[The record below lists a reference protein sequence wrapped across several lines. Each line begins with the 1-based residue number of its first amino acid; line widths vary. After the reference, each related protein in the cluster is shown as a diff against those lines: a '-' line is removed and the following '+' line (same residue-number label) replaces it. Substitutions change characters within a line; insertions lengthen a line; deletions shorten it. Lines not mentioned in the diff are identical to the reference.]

1 MTLSLK
7 LSLLTH
13 LPELVLL
20 LGVLVVIITDIVG
33 KGKASGASRNFAL
46 FFTALA
52 IGCTIVVS
60 SYLAKDPKGFIAFNG
75 MSVTDRL
82 FVFGHL
88 IILSCLLLGIL
99 LSHRNAL
106 AKKHSGEAYALI
118 LLAAFGALVL
128 SNASNLVVVLLGL
141 EILSLPLYTLAAFDP
156 SRKAAREAG
165 LKYLILGAFAS
176 GFFVLGCAFY
186 YAQTGSLSIKP
197 GFATGAYGIPF
208 AVSSALILS
217 ALLFKGG
224 MLPFFAWSPDTYQG
238 APDFAVGLMAALAK
252 TATFLLLIRILP
264 EFLPGLTAGLLLFG
278 LLLISAATMA
288 AGNFLALVQTDIK
301 RMLAYSS
308 VAHAGYMFL
317 ALCAFESTATTG
329 MLAYL
334 AVYAPVLVG
343 SFSIVSLFPGSEEG
357 HKISDYTGV
366 GYKAPFVAG
375 VFTIMLLSLAGL
387 PPTGGF
393 ITKAIMFLGVIQ
405 GGYVNFVILA
415 MILSVIGVYY
425 YLNVVIRMF
434 MSPEEETG
442 GKPVEIRSPD
452 LSEQLAYSIII
463 ILVLAVGL
471 FPGLI
476 VWLARLA
483 STVIML

>member
-1 MTLSLK
+1 MSLI
-7 LSLLTH
+7 TH
-13 LPELVLL
+13 LPEIVILA
-20 LGVLVVIITDIVG
+20 GVIAVIIADIAG
-33 KGKASGASRNFAL
+33 KGKAFRASRNLSL
-46 FFTALA
+46 FFTAAA
-52 IGCTIVVS
+52 IGFTIVIS
-60 SYLAKDPKGFIAFNG
+60 SFLAKDPKGFLAFGG
-75 MSVTDRL
+75 MSITDRL

-106 AKKHSGEAYALI
+106 AIKHSGEAYALI
-118 LLAAFGALVL
+118 LLATFGALVL
-128 SNASNLVVVLLGL
+128 SNASNLVIVLLGL

-156 SRKAAREAG
+156 SRKRAREAG

-186 YAQTGSLSIKP
+186 YAQTGTLSIKS
-197 GFATGAYGIPF
+197 GFAAGTYGIPLS
-208 AVSSALILS
+208 VSTALILS

-224 MLPFFAWSPDTYQG
+224 VLPFFAWSPDTYQG

-252 TATFLLLIRILP
+252 TSTFLALMRILP
-264 EFLPGLTAGLLLFG
+264 EFLPGLTGGLLLFG
-278 LLLISAATMA
+278 LLAISAATMA

-317 ALCAFESTATTG
+317 ALCAFESIATTG

-357 HKISDYTGV
+357 HDISEYTGL

-375 VFTIMLLSLAGL
+375 IFTVMLLSLAGL

-393 ITKAIMFLGVIQ
+393 ITKAIMFLGVIE
-405 GGYVNFVILA
+405 GGYANFVILA

-425 YLNVVIRMF
+425 YLRVVIRMF
-434 MSPEEETG
+434 MSDGTETG
-442 GKPVEIRSPD
+442 EKIPEIRSPD
-452 LSEQLAYSIII
+452 LAEQLAYSIIVILI
-463 ILVLAVGL
+463 IAVGL
-471 FPGLI
+471 WPGLI
-476 VWLARLA
+476 VWLAHLA
-483 STVIML
+483 STGLVI